1 MSMYGKDYQE
11 FIVLAETETSIN
23 PKLFH
28 NSQALLDVINI
39 KYRTKYLKEYVT
51 LYLQSK
57 LVGEY
62 EFWS

>member
-1 MSMYGKDYQE
+1 MAMYGKDYQE
-11 FIVLAETETSIN
+11 FIILAETEVTIN

-39 KYRTKYLKEYVT
+39 KYHTKYVQDYVR